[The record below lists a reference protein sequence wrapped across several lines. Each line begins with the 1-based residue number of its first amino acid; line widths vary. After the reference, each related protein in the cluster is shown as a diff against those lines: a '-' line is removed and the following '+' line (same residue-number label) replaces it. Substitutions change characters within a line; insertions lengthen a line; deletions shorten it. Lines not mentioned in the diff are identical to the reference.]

1 MRTPVLAALAAA
13 SAGVIF
19 LTGCSDNSSDTPMNG
34 QMMDGHSMNSSQST
48 SSSSDASAQFN
59 NADVMFAQ
67 MMYPHHAQAVEMSE
81 MATGRTENPD
91 VLALA
96 SAIEA
101 AQQPEMD
108 QMTAWLS
115 DWGQPAPSADLGE
128 MGGMGGM
135 NHGSGSGM
143 MTDQEM
149 DSLMAS
155 SGPEFDRQ
163 WLTMMIAHHTGA
175 IDMANVEIEQGSNP
189 EAQAMSRMIVTSQ
202 QEEIDTMR
210 QLLG

>member
-19 LTGCSDNSSDTPMNG
+19 LAGCSENSSNTPMNG
-34 QMMDGHSMNSSQST
+34 QMMDGHSMNSSQSA
-48 SSSSDASAQFN
+48 SDASAQFN

-115 DWGQPAPSADLGE
+115 EWGQPAPSADLGE

-155 SGPEFDRQ
+155 SGAEFDRQ
-163 WLTMMIAHHTGA
+163 WLTMMIDHHTGA

-189 EAQAMSRMIVTSQ
+189 EALAMSRMIVTSQ

-210 QLLG
+210 SLLG

>member
-19 LTGCSDNSSDTPMNG
+19 LAGCSENSSNTPMNG
-34 QMMDGHSMNSSQST
+34 QMMDGHSMNSSQSA
-48 SSSSDASAQFN
+48 SDASAQFN

-115 DWGQPAPSADLGE
+115 EWGQPAPSADMGE
-128 MGGMGGM
+128 MGGM

-175 IDMANVEIEQGSNP
+175 IDMANVEIEQGFNP